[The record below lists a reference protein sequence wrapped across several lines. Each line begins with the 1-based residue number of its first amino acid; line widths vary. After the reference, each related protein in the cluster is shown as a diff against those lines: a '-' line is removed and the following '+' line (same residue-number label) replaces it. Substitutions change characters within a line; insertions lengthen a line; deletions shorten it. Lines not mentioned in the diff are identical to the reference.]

1 MYCPSCGLDE
11 RGSNQFCRACG
22 TDLRIV
28 RTAMEKTDSLTASAA
43 NAREEIGRAIADR
56 IRETDSAGEL
66 KKVVE
71 DVLPQV
77 EKFLESP
84 ENRRLRRIRTGS
96 LISFIGLGATIAF
109 TLASVFGNDKGVI
122 VIAAAGLVT
131 MFIGLSFL
139 INGMLF
145 SIPQKSLADNSEEGD
160 NQRQLDYLSPQTNEL
175 KLPEANPAFR
185 SITDETTKHLEEK
198 LPVSRS

>member
-28 RTAMEKTDSLTASAA
+28 RTAIEKTDNLTASAT

-56 IRETDSAGEL
+56 IRETDSAHEL

-96 LISFIGLGATIAF
+96 IISFIGLGTAIAF
-109 TLASVFGNDKGVI
+109 FLASIFGNDKGVI
-122 VIAAAGLVT
+122 IIAAAGLITLFV
-131 MFIGLSFL
+131 GLSF
-139 INGMLF
+139 IVNGLLF
-145 SIPQKSLADNSEEGD
+145 TIPKKSLADNSEEGD
-160 NQRQLDYLSPQTNEL
+160 SQRRLDYLSPQTNEL
-175 KLPEANPAFR
+175 KLSEPNREFR
-185 SITDETTKHLEEK
+185 SVTDETTQHLEQK
-198 LPVSRS
+198 IPVSRD